1 ALKAAVKYFRNRAQR
16 RDNRSN
22 QARLLIST
30 IVYATPANI
39 CNIPGLPV
47 SSPNQTYY
55 HGFIN
60 IDRISCLSKS
70 FYSSD
75 DTFADKT
82 QETDQCNR
90 GPKMDAAKQNRLFK
104 PDLIKYVLIDVS
116 YE

>member
-1 ALKAAVKYFRNRAQR
+1 M
-16 RDNRSN
+16 
-22 QARLLIST
+22 
-30 IVYATPANI
+30 
-39 CNIPGLPV
+39 